1 MMWCL
6 FKIRR
11 NGNIYEL
18 CRRDYKND
26 NITTIQ
32 RRDVYESIQY
42 IFLSPG
48 FYSERLGSKKTL
60 VSQVTDDDD
69 CHDDGGG
76 DDDDD
81 DDDMND
87 WLWSTDEHKGGVLR
101 LLAWNSVLVQ
111 YTNTSR
117 YTVY

>member
-1 MMWCL
+1 M
-6 FKIRR
+6 
-11 NGNIYEL
+11 
-18 CRRDYKND
+18 
-26 NITTIQ
+26 
-32 RRDVYESIQY
+32 
-42 IFLSPG
+42 
-48 FYSERLGSKKTL
+48 
-60 VSQVTDDDD
+60 SQVTDDDD

-81 DDDMND
+81 DEDMND
-87 WLWSTDEHKGGVLR
+87 WLWSTDEHKGGVRR